1 MYWQL
6 FYQSPKELQYSQ
18 NPHGP
23 HLPRDLT
30 PVTQIIFLMSA
41 TELTRM
47 ISSTM
52 FSRDTELKRE
62 TQLELEQ
69 VSGNFQSPQDL
80 NGQQISLEDS
90 TLFKQIKLMLTLP
103 LTSIISGPN
112 MTITELEKSTN
123 QKERHSS
130 ELFLDPTTDSD
141 LPQAPSLT
149 WTPMLTLSRMNSM
162 LLQIKSHSLTDIP

>member
-1 MYWQL
+1 
-6 FYQSPKELQYSQ
+6 
-18 NPHGP
+18 
-23 HLPRDLT
+23 
-30 PVTQIIFLMSA
+30 
-41 TELTRM
+41 M

-62 TQLELEQ
+62 TPLEPEQ

-80 NGQQISLEDS
+80 NGQQTSLEDS
-90 TLFKQIKLMLTLP
+90 TLFKKIKLMLTLP

-112 MTITELEKSTN
+112 MTITELEKSMN

-141 LPQAPSLT
+141 LPQAPSQT
-149 WTPMLTLSRMNSM
+149 WTPMLILSRTNST
-162 LLQIKSHSLTDIP
+162 LLQTKLNSLTDIP

>member
-6 FYQSPKELQYSQ
+6 FYQSPKELQSSQ

-30 PVTQIIFLMSA
+30 PVILIIFLMNA
-41 TELTRM
+41 MELMRM

-62 TQLELEQ
+62 TQLEPEQ

-90 TLFKQIKLMLTLP
+90 TLFNQIKLMLTLP

-112 MTITELEKSTN
+112 MTTTELEKSTN
-123 QKERHSS
+123 QKERHSW

-149 WTPMLTLSRMNSM
+149 WTPMLTLSRTNSM

>member
-1 MYWQL
+1 
-6 FYQSPKELQYSQ
+6 
-18 NPHGP
+18 
-23 HLPRDLT
+23 
-30 PVTQIIFLMSA
+30 
-41 TELTRM
+41 M

-62 TQLELEQ
+62 TPLEPEQ

-80 NGQQISLEDS
+80 NGQQTSLEDS
-90 TLFKQIKLMLTLP
+90 TLFKKIKLMLTLP

-130 ELFLDPTTDSD
+130 ELFLDQTTDLD
-141 LPQAPSLT
+141 LPQAPYQT
-149 WTPMLTLSRMNSM
+149 WTLTLTLSKMNSM
-162 LLQIKSHSLTDIP
+162 LLQTKLNLLTDIP

>member
-1 MYWQL
+1 M
-6 FYQSPKELQYSQ
+6 
-18 NPHGP
+18 
-23 HLPRDLT
+23 
-30 PVTQIIFLMSA
+30 TQIIFLMSA

-62 TQLELEQ
+62 TPLEPEQ

-80 NGQQISLEDS
+80 NGQQTSLEDS
-90 TLFKQIKLMLTLP
+90 TLFKKIKLMLTLP

-123 QKERHSS
+123 QKERHLS
-130 ELFLDPTTDSD
+130 ELFLDQTTDLD
-141 LPQAPSLT
+141 LPQAPYQT
-149 WTPMLTLSRMNSM
+149 WTLTLTLSKMNSM
-162 LLQIKSHSLTDIP
+162 LLQTKLNLLTDIP

>member
-1 MYWQL
+1 
-6 FYQSPKELQYSQ
+6 
-18 NPHGP
+18 
-23 HLPRDLT
+23 
-30 PVTQIIFLMSA
+30 
-41 TELTRM
+41 M

-62 TQLELEQ
+62 TPLEPEQ

-80 NGQQISLEDS
+80 NGQQTSLEDS
-90 TLFKQIKLMLTLP
+90 TLFKKIKLMLTLP

-112 MTITELEKSTN
+112 MTITELEKSMN

-141 LPQAPSLT
+141 LPQAPSQT
-149 WTPMLTLSRMNSM
+149 WTPMLILSRTNST
-162 LLQIKSHSLTDIP
+162 LLQTKLNLLTDIP